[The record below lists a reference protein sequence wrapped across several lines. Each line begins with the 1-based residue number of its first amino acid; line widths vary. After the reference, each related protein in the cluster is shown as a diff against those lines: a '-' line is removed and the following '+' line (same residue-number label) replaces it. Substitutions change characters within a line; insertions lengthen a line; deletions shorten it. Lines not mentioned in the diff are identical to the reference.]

1 MLRDEDKALLE
12 EKGISEQQVEQQ
24 LKRFATGFPYLKIK
38 DVARTGQGITVLT
51 PEEEST
57 YSGTVEEISVG
68 RRRGVQVCAGFR
80 SSLAHVQG
88 SF

>member
-51 PEEEST
+51 PEEEAEAVERWRKYLSDGGEST
-57 YSGTVEEISVG
+57 MLK
-68 RRRGVQVCAGFR
+68 VQHSKYLLRFR
-80 SSLAHVQG
+80 
-88 SF
+88 